1 MKQMTIT
8 EIDLTNAT
16 IDTGFGAYT
25 ATETDVK
32 RAFELKHRQLPIFKR
47 DFVGSASTTVSLAE
61 DTVRLPD
68 HYFVTGEELTYR
80 YTGAGTT
87 SAIEIQSQAITG
99 YGTTDKM
106 PSKVFAVKVDDSTIR
121 LATSAENALKT
132 TPTYLDITAVGVGT
146 SHSFTSTKQNSRC
159 ILSIDNIVQSPIV
172 STAVTTTITAD
183 VSATTD
189 KIKISGI
196 TSITGGDML
205 KIGDE
210 IMKVDS
216 VGLGAT
222 NVLLVTRPWMGTQSA
237 LHSDGTLITKVDG
250 AYNIVDSTVN
260 FYTAPVGLTP
270 LSTTTNEPD
279 ERDFVGIATHSTF
292 NARSFMRSGITG
304 SADEPYAGN
313 YIFDD
318 ISANFTGLTTQFTLK
333 SDGSDIA
340 GFSTNN
346 ALILV
351 NQVPQGP
358 QRYTGSVA
366 VAGDYTLI
374 EGSVGI
380 TSIQFTGSISSV
392 ASDPNSSN
400 VPLGGVII
408 SVGST
413 EGLGYQPLVAA
424 GGTAVV
430 SGLGTISSVSIGNSG
445 SGYRTGIQ
453 TVVNVGVQTLSTSAP
468 NIEFIGTAAI
478 SGGNIVSVA
487 ITNPGTGYTSTNPPL
502 VVIDEPLSYSN
513 MPLFYSSNQS
523 GVGSEARA
531 NVVVG
536 LGGSVIDFEIT
547 NQGYGYGETQKLTIG
562 VGGTVGIPTAGA
574 TEFREF
580 QLTVNETVSDSFAGW
595 TVGDFQVLDPLDALF
610 DGKTISFAL
619 NLNGTQQTI
628 QSKPGSNIDVEV
640 LLLVFI
646 NDILQEPDVGYT
658 FKGGSFITFKEAPK
672 EGDTSK
678 ILFYRGTGS
687 VDVANVDI
695 LETVKTGDELKLYD
709 QSISLEENKRTVT
722 IINSSDSVDTNI
734 YTGPGITT
742 NETFQRSVTWSRQTE
757 DKFIDG
763 DPVTKDRPH
772 YEPLIYPNT
781 NIIQSVGV
789 GSTAIFV
796 SNIRTFFDSSK
807 ENYTGQSDIRIISQD
822 SFVGASATA
831 LVSVAGTVSSF
842 DITNSGVGY
851 TIAPTVSIV
860 TPIGLTTSQGA
871 RATATI
877 SGVGTVNAITVS
889 YGGTTSGFAY
899 TSTAAP
905 SVLIGEPKLV
915 SSIETIENV
924 SYSGDFGIISGIST
938 TSVGVASTGIVFDL
952 LLPKDSLFRNAATV
966 GTAITVSGIT
976 TGYYFTVFNSNV
988 GASVTSLYQDGTV
1001 VGIGTSFLDN
1011 VYEVAQVSIAQTMG
1025 IGIGLTYVA
1034 QVTVSVQDY
1043 NGLTGLG
1050 HSEFFGEYSW
1060 GRIQTAPR
1068 GSARVFTSYAGDS
1081 TGLSGISSSPIIER
1095 VNPLRYVNYNT

>member
-1 MKQMTIT
+1 
-8 EIDLTNAT
+8 
-16 IDTGFGAYT
+16 
-25 ATETDVK
+25 
-32 RAFELKHRQLPIFKR
+32 
-47 DFVGSASTTVSLAE
+47 
-61 DTVRLPD
+61 
-68 HYFVTGEELTYR
+68 
-80 YTGAGTT
+80 
-87 SAIEIQSQAITG
+87 
-99 YGTTDKM
+99 M
-106 PSKVFAVKVDDSTIR
+106 PSKVFAVKVDDSTLR

-159 ILSIDNIVQSPIV
+159 ILSIDNVVQSPIV
-172 STAVTTTITAD
+172 ATAVTTTITAD

-189 KIKISGI
+189 KIKLSGI

-222 NVLLVTRPWMGTQSA
+222 NVLLVTRPWMGTQSGV
-237 LHSDGTLITKVDG
+237 HSDNTLITKVEG
-250 AYNIVDSTVN
+250 NYNIVDSTVN
-260 FYTAPVGLTP
+260 FFTAPVGLTP

-279 ERDFVGIATHSTF
+279 ERDWVGIATHSSF

-304 SADEPYAGN
+304 SSDEPYAGN

-318 ISANFTGLTTQFTLK
+318 ISSNFTGLTTEFTLK
-333 SDGSDIA
+333 SDGSNVA

-358 QRYTGSVA
+358 QRYSGGIA
-366 VAGDYTLI
+366 VPGDFTLI
-374 EGSVGI
+374 ESAGI
-380 TSIQFTGSISSV
+380 TSVQFTGSISSV
-392 ASDPNSSN
+392 SYDPNTAN
-400 VPLGGVII
+400 VPLGGVIV

-453 TVVNVGVQTLSTSAP
+453 TIVNVGVQTLSTGAP

-478 SGGNIVSVA
+478 SGGNIVSIA
-487 ITNPGTGYTSTNPPL
+487 ITNPGTGYTSTNPPS
-502 VVIDEPLSYSN
+502 VVIDEPLSYDN
-513 MPLFYSSNQS
+513 MPLFYPSNQS

-531 NVVVG
+531 NIVVG
-536 LGGSVIDFEIT
+536 MGGSVIDFEII

-574 TEFREF
+574 SEFREF
-580 QLTVNETVSDSFAGW
+580 QLTINETVSDSFAGW
-595 TVGDFQVLDPLDALF
+595 TVGDFQVLDPLDSLF
-610 DGKTISFAL
+610 DGQTISFAL
-619 NLNGTQQTI
+619 NLNGVQQTI
-628 QSKPGSNIDVEV
+628 QTKPGSNIDVEV
-640 LLLVFI
+640 LILVFI
-646 NDILQEPDVGYT
+646 NDILQVPGDGYE

-687 VDVANVDI
+687 VDVTNVDI
-695 LETVKTGDELKLYD
+695 LETVKKGDEIRLYD
-709 QSISLEENKRTVT
+709 QSVGLEEEKRTVT
-722 IINSSDSVDTNI
+722 SVNSSDSLDTNS
-734 YTGPGITT
+734 YAGPGITT
-742 NETFQRSVTWSRQTE
+742 NETFQRSVIWSRQTQ

-763 DPVTKDRPH
+763 VAITKDRTE

-781 NIIQSVGV
+781 NIIQSVGG
-789 GSTAIFV
+789 GSTVIYV
-796 SNIRTFFDSSK
+796 SNIRTFFDNYK
-807 ENYTGQSDIRIISQD
+807 ENYDNQTNIRIISQE
-822 SFVGASATA
+822 SLVGASATA
-831 LVSVAGTVSSF
+831 FVSVAGTVTSF
-842 DITNSGVGY
+842 DITNPGVGY
-851 TIAPTVSIV
+851 TIAPTVSIT

-905 SVLIGEPKLV
+905 SILIGEPKVVSLV
-915 SSIETIENV
+915 ETINDV

-938 TSVGVASTGIVFDL
+938 TSVGVASTAIVFDL
-952 LLPKDSLFRNAATV
+952 LLPKDSPFRNAAVV
-966 GTAITVSGIT
+966 GTAITVSGIS
-976 TGYYFTVFNSNV
+976 TGYYFTVSNSNV

-1011 VYEVAQVSIAQTMG
+1011 IYEVAQVSIAQTMG

-1060 GRIQTAPR
+1060 GRIVTAPR
-1068 GSARVFTSYAGDS
+1068 GSARQFTSYAGNS
-1081 TGLSGISSSPIIER
+1081 NGLVGISTSPIIER